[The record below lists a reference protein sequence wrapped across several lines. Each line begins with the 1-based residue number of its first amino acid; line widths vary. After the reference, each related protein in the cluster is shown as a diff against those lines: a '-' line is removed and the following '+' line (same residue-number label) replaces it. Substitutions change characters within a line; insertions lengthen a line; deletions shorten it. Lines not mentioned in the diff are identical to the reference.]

1 MWPFPGDSDFDK
13 QPPMPDSI
21 IIDRIIFSHRR
32 TIALI
37 IQPDGTLT
45 VRAPQRMPERR
56 IREFVEGHADWIH
69 KKQVQIQAAPSP
81 QKKQYLDGEL
91 FLFLGKEY
99 PLKITAYSRT
109 RLILQENIFHIS
121 KANLPRA
128 RESFIHWYKSQARD
142 VLSGRVSLH
151 AQMNGFAWK
160 QIRISSAR
168 TRWGSCSTTGNLSF
182 TWRLVL
188 APLEVIDYV
197 VIHELVHTTIKN
209 HSPAFWHRVAE
220 IMPGYKQQVTWL
232 KRNGRFLSLD

>member
-1 MWPFPGDSDFDK
+1 
-13 QPPMPDSI
+13 
-21 IIDRIIFSHRR
+21 
-32 TIALI
+32 
-37 IQPDGTLT
+37 
-45 VRAPQRMPERR
+45 
-56 IREFVEGHADWIH
+56 
-69 KKQVQIQAAPSP
+69 
-81 QKKQYLDGEL
+81 
-91 FLFLGKEY
+91 
-99 PLKITAYSRT
+99 
-109 RLILQENIFHIS
+109 
-121 KANLPRA
+121 
-128 RESFIHWYKSQARD
+128 
-142 VLSGRVSLH
+142 
-151 AQMNGFAWK
+151 MNGFAWK